1 MKRKLSLHIESW
13 PIRIPFRITG
23 ATWDQTQLVICEIE
37 QDGEI
42 GRGESVGIYYCNES
56 PTSMSAQ
63 ISAAAA
69 LIENGASRKELLEI
83 LPRGGARN
91 AVDCALW
98 DLEARQTCRSA
109 WDMAGVSEGP
119 VTTVFTVGF
128 EAEPSDMAK
137 KARAAA
143 ECPDLKVKLNHDR
156 PVERIAAIR
165 EARPYARLVIDVNQA
180 WSFEQLQRFAPPMK
194 ELGVTMIEQPL
205 PRGYDAALAD
215 YRSPVPLCADESCLD
230 LQELDEI
237 AGRYEMI
244 NIKLDKC
251 GGLTAALELAAAA
264 RLRGMRLMV
273 GNMLGTSLSM
283 APAHIIGRLSDFAD
297 LDGPLLLSYD
307 RPQGMRYEAG
317 QVYPPPSGFWGR
329 CGAP

>member
-1 MKRKLSLHIESW
+1 MRRKLSLHTESW
-13 PIRIPFRITG
+13 PIRTPFRITG
-23 ATWDQTQLVICEIE
+23 ATWEHSQVVICEIE
-37 QDGEI
+37 QDGEV
-42 GRGESVGIYYCNES
+42 GRGEGVGVYYRDET
-56 PTSMSAQ
+56 PASMSAQ
-63 ISAAAA
+63 IVSATAP
-69 LIENGASRKELLEI
+69 IESGATRKDLLKI
-83 LPRGGARN
+83 LPHGGARN

-98 DLEARQTCRSA
+98 DLEARRACRSA
-109 WDMAGVSEGP
+109 WEIAGVSEGP
-119 VTTVFTVGF
+119 VRTVFTVGL

-143 ECPDLKVKLNHDR
+143 EYPDLKVKLNHDR

-165 EARPYARLVIDVNQA
+165 GARPDARLVIDVNQA
-180 WSFEQLQRFAPPMK
+180 WSFEQLKSFAPPMK

-215 YRSPVPLCADESCLD
+215 YKSPVLLCADESCLD

-237 AGRYEMI
+237 AGRYQMI

-251 GGLTAALELAAAA
+251 GGLTAALELAAVA
-264 RLRGMRLMV
+264 RSRGMRLMV

-297 LDGPLLLSYD
+297 LDGPLLLSHD
-307 RPQGMRYEAG
+307 RPHGMRYEAG

-329 CGAP
+329 GAP